1 VKEVEGEVQ
10 RTTGSGWGEIL
21 RGPQGGL
28 TFGLT
33 LLTLSVATESLVI
46 TAIMPAIVRDIG
58 GLSLYG
64 FAFSAF
70 FLAGLVS
77 IPIAGWGV
85 DRFGP
90 SAPFGATMAI
100 FLVGTLVAALAPS
113 MPVLVLARGAQ
124 GLGAAAQFTISQST
138 IARAY
143 PPGARVRVLSLMSA
157 TWILPSLLG
166 PSLGAAITALL
177 GWRWA
182 FGVILLP
189 AVLATAF
196 TFPRLRRVRPTG
208 TTSSRPAVRRPLQI
222 AVGAGLLI
230 TGLTNLSWWG
240 MVLTGAGLV
249 IAIEALVHTLPA
261 GSLRARPGLPAIVTA
276 SFFLNL
282 GFYAGASFVP
292 LVLVSVRGTTVF
304 AAGLGIM
311 ASTVAWTVGVWF
323 NTQLVDRYARWVL
336 VASFASLLAAGTIGF
351 ATAIYGAPL
360 LLAYATLPLA
370 GLSMGI
376 CFNTLTLNAMA
387 AASPGAEGFALAGRN
402 LMANLGT
409 AVGTGVGGAA
419 VAASQAA
426 SLGIKPG
433 LAVTFGLAAAA
444 ALVTAALARRTA
456 PSA

>member
-1 VKEVEGEVQ
+1 MRSDELEDPAAPARTGWREV
-10 RTTGSGWGEIL
+10 L
-21 RGPQGGL
+21 RGPQSGL
-28 TFGLT
+28 TLGLT

-90 SAPFGATMAI
+90 AVPFGVTMSI
-100 FLVGTLVAALAPS
+100 FLIGTLIAALSPN

-143 PPGARVRVLSLMSA
+143 PLSARVRVLSLMSA

-166 PSLGAAITALL
+166 PSLGAAITSLL

-182 FGVILLP
+182 FGIILLP
-189 AVLATAF
+189 ALLATVF
-196 TFPRLRRVRPTG
+196 TFPLLRQVRPAG
-208 TTSSRPAVRRPLQI
+208 TASARPTVRRPLQV
-222 AVGAGLLI
+222 ALGTGLLV
-230 TGLTNLSWWG
+230 TGLTYFSWWG
-240 MVLTGAGLV
+240 AIVTVAGLAV
-249 IAIEALVHTLPA
+249 AVDALRHTLPA
-261 GSLRARPGLPAIVTA
+261 GSLSARRGLPAIVAA

-282 GFYAGASFVP
+282 GFYAAASFVP
-292 LVLVSVRGTTVF
+292 LVLVGVRGTSVF

-311 ASTVAWTVGVWF
+311 ASTVAWTVGVWL
-323 NTQLVDRYARWVL
+323 NTQLVDRYPRGLL
-336 VASFASLLAAGTIGF
+336 VAGFAMLLAASSVGF

-360 LLAYATLPLA
+360 LFAYLTLPFA

-387 AASPGAEGFALAGRN
+387 AASRGAEGFALAGRN
-402 LMANLGT
+402 LTANLGT

-419 VAASQAA
+419 LAASQAA
-426 SLGIKPG
+426 ALG
-433 LAVTFGLAAAA
+433 L
-444 ALVTAALARRTA
+444 
-456 PSA
+456 